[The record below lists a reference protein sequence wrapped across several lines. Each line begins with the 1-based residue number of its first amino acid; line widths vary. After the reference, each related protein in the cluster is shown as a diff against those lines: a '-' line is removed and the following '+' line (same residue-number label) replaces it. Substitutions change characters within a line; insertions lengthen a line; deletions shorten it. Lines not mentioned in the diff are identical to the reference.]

1 MIGKCGHNLSFF
13 VFVSTEK
20 RQYKLQKERGSNTR
34 KKSRHT
40 ETRRRW
46 WSVQALTWNTM
57 NSRDKER
64 ERHYKFIYI
73 EMNLI
78 ALEGLV
84 ILSRFFHFISI
95 RLEMASICSIQSEFQ
110 YALYICPHWYCNR
123 WTHKMNVPYSN
134 YQPKVFVLLSRE
146 KKRLDKNGM

>member
-84 ILSRFFHFISI
+84 IFSRFFHFISI
-95 RLEMASICSIQSEFQ
+95 RLKMASICSIQSEFQ
-110 YALYICPHWYCNR
+110 YALYICPTGIATGER
-123 WTHKMNVPYSN
+123 TKWTCHTRIISQKFLFCYH
-134 YQPKVFVLLSRE
+134 E
-146 KKRLDKNGM
+146 KKTNW